1 MIFIELIFNDK
12 IFKSY
17 DNNYYVSNDGDIYSV
32 YKKGLLKHNNDIYG
46 YHRVDIHSK
55 HMKVHRLVY
64 LVWCGDIPTSMQINH
79 IDDNKDNN
87 YYKNLYIGTQQEN
100 ICDCKRNSHRVGN
113 VKSITVL
120 DKLIGKQINFP
131 SVKDFII
138 YSGHGNKSGSLNK
151 CASKKWFKERY
162 EIIERKS
169 VETIESYNTL
179 INNYKY

>member
-12 IFKSY
+12 IFKPY

-32 YKKGLLKHNNDIYG
+32 YKKGLLKHNIDIYG
-46 YHRVDIHSK
+46 YHRVDI
-55 HMKVHRLVY
+55 L
-64 LVWCGDIPTSMQINH
+64 
-79 IDDNKDNN
+79 
-87 YYKNLYIGTQQEN
+87 
-100 ICDCKRNSHRVGN
+100 
-113 VKSITVL
+113 
-120 DKLIGKQINFP
+120 GKQITFP

-179 INNYKY
+179 INDYKY